1 MMAGRMT
8 GYGRQTARQGSIRY
22 RLAAAAALAAAL
34 ILGGCG
40 LTAPRGNAGFAD
52 LDSLGIADTDR
63 VLALSIGPAL
73 LRFAA
78 RHVEDDPETQALLRS
93 LDGVRIRIYEI
104 DGDPARVATRM
115 DDMSRKLAGTGW
127 ERVLLVREA
136 QEQAH
141 MLVRFDDDR
150 ICGMTVLVS
159 DGDEEAV
166 VINLMGDIQP
176 QQFGG
181 VMAALDVDAAGV
193 ADVEP
198 RKQTDRDQQS

>member
-1 MMAGRMT
+1 MRRCDGRFPCSRAGRGLT
-8 GYGRQTARQGSIRY
+8 GPR
-22 RLAAAAALAAAL
+22 AAALLAL
-34 ILGGCG
+34 MSALLLGGCG

-63 VLALSIGPAL
+63 VLSLSIGPAL

-78 RHVEDDPETQALLRS
+78 RHVEDDPQTRALLRS

-104 DGDPARVATRM
+104 DGDPARVAARM
-115 DDMSRKLAGTGW
+115 DGMSAKLEGSGW
-127 ERVLLVREA
+127 ERVMLVRDRD
-136 QEQAH
+136 EQAH
-141 MLVRFDDDR
+141 MLVRLDGDR

-159 DGDEEAV
+159 DGDQEAV

-181 VMAALDVDAAGV
+181 VMAALEVDAAGV

-198 RKQTDRDQQS
+198 RDQPDPEQQS

>member
-1 MMAGRMT
+1 MSGPDKATAGRPT
-8 GYGRQTARQGSIRY
+8 VR
-22 RLAAAAALAAAL
+22 AAALVAL
-34 ILGGCG
+34 ACGLLLGGCG

-52 LDSLGIADTDR
+52 LDSLGIADTDQ
-63 VLALSIGPAL
+63 VLSLSIGPAL

-78 RHVEDDPETQALLRS
+78 RHVDNDPETRALLQS

-104 DGDPARVATRM
+104 DGDATRVAARM
-115 DDMSRKLAGTGW
+115 SSMSDRLEESGW
-127 ERVLLVREA
+127 ERVLLVRQER
-136 QEQAH
+136 EQAH
-141 MLVRFDDDR
+141 MLVKLDGDR
-150 ICGMTVLVS
+150 VSGMTVLVS

-193 ADVEP
+193 DDIEP
-198 RKQTDRDQQS
+198 HEPAEDAQQS

>member
-1 MMAGRMT
+1 M
-8 GYGRQTARQGSIRY
+8 S
-22 RLAAAAALAAAL
+22 ALL
-34 ILGGCG
+34 LGGCG

-63 VLALSIGPAL
+63 VLSLSIGPAL

-78 RHVEDDPETQALLRS
+78 RHVEDDPQTRALLRS

-104 DGDPARVATRM
+104 DGDPARVAARM
-115 DDMSRKLAGTGW
+115 DGMSAKLEGSGW
-127 ERVLLVREA
+127 ERVMLVRDRD
-136 QEQAH
+136 EQAH
-141 MLVRFDDDR
+141 MLVRLDGDR

-159 DGDEEAV
+159 DGDQEAV

-181 VMAALDVDAAGV
+181 VMAALEVDAAGV

-198 RKQTDRDQQS
+198 RDQPDPEQQS